1 MASACVGPQ
10 TSGTNSF
17 NIKPGMRDSGRAVF
31 CLVLFLGSFSTRAIP
46 CKNTVL
52 FFTASVS
59 VALHWDMHPLDSLL
73 IAINVFCNTAV

>member
-31 CLVLFLGSFSTRAIP
+31 CLVLFLGSFSTRVIP
-46 CKNTVL
+46 CKNTV
-52 FFTASVS
+52 
-59 VALHWDMHPLDSLL
+59 
-73 IAINVFCNTAV
+73 